1 MRKLKNPN
9 GTAIMHLQLG
19 IRTIGERAAAESSA
33 TGRESRITGFL
44 QTAVEALARLFSTS
58 AVGFCLLIVWV
69 QVHANEASSL
79 NFAVNDVFPVTRS
92 ELDFT
97 DIPQVLLLAQT
108 STGSETRQA
117 WESALPP
124 TDKFDWVQTTSGEWL
139 KGELKQLYSGSL
151 EFDSDEFDLQTLD
164 WDDVA
169 QVRAHGTKR
178 ISIDTP
184 EGPITVIGE
193 IVITRDKVIVDTVEG
208 TKEFDRS
215 QLISVTPGATSEW
228 DNWSAKI
235 DLGLNFTRGN
245 SDQTEYSM
253 KLNVKR
259 LTPDNRFVVDYL
271 GNITASNDVK
281 SVNNHRLSGFFDIF
295 AAKEYFWRP
304 VLFEYFRDPF
314 QNIDYRTTIGAGGG
328 YHIIDTPKTTWNVS
342 GALGYRA
349 TRFVSVQPG
358 DSQKVT
364 TPALIGSTFYDTALT
379 KTIDFNTRYN
389 FSIVNQESG
398 TYTHHAIATVEI
410 ELTSILDFDISFV
423 WDRTQD
429 PQTRADGTV
438 PKQDDFQLLFT
449 LGVDI

>member
-1 MRKLKNPN
+1 MRKLMNQN
-9 GTAIMHLQLG
+9 GTAIMTLRLAVGHFGGVRRYRVMRYDQG
-19 IRTIGERAAAESSA
+19 SGMN
-33 TGRESRITGFL
+33 GFL
-44 QTAVEALARLFSTS
+44 QTAAEVFARLLGTC
-58 AVGFCLLIVWV
+58 AVGSCLLMVGIL
-69 QVHANEASSL
+69 VHAGEASSL
-79 NFAVNDVFPVTRS
+79 DLTVSDVFPVTRS
-92 ELDFT
+92 DLGFT
-97 DIPQVLLLAQT
+97 DDPGLLLLAQAA
-108 STGSETRQA
+108 TGAESRKA

-124 TDKFDWVQTTSGEWL
+124 TDKFDWIQTTSGEWL

-151 EFDSDEFDLQTLD
+151 EFDSDEFDLQTID

-169 QVRAHGTKR
+169 QVRAHGAKR

-184 EGPITVIGE
+184 EGPITIIGKM
-193 IVITRDKVIVDTVEG
+193 VITRDKVIVDTADG
-208 TKEFDRS
+208 RKEFDRS
-215 QLISVTPGATSEW
+215 QLISVTPGAASEW

-245 SDQTEYSM
+245 TDQTEFTM

-271 GNITASNDVK
+271 GNFTTSNHLQT
-281 SVNNHRLSGFFDIF
+281 VNNHRLSMFFDIF

-342 GALGYRA
+342 GALGFRA
-349 TRFVSVQPG
+349 TRYVSVQPG

-364 TPALIGSTFYDTALT
+364 TPALIAGTFYDTALS
-379 KTIDFNTRYN
+379 KTIDFNARYN

-438 PKQDDFQLLFT
+438 PKQDDLQLLFM

>member
-1 MRKLKNPN
+1 MNRFMGPGARVLA
-9 GTAIMHLQLG
+9 GLF
-19 IRTIGERAAAESSA
+19 RTG
-33 TGRESRITGFL
+33 
-44 QTAVEALARLFSTS
+44 
-58 AVGFCLLIVWV
+58 AVGCCLLFAGAQAI
-69 QVHANEASSL
+69 AAEASSL
-79 NFAVNDVFPVTRS
+79 DLTVSDVFPVTRS
-92 ELDFT
+92 DLGFT
-97 DIPQVLLLAQT
+97 DDPDLLLLAQA
-108 STGSETRQA
+108 STPSETRKA

-151 EFDSDEFDLQTLD
+151 DFDSDEFDLQTID

-169 QVRAHGTKR
+169 QLRAHGTKR
-178 ISIDTP
+178 VSIDTP

-193 IVITRDKVIVDTVEG
+193 LVITRDKVIVDTVDG

-245 SDQTEYSM
+245 TDQTEFTM

-271 GNITASNDVK
+271 GNFTTSNNLQT
-281 SVNNHRLSGFFDIF
+281 VNNHRLSMFFDIF
-295 AAKEYFWRP
+295 AAKAYFWRP

-349 TRFVSVQPG
+349 TRYVSVQPG

-364 TPALIGSTFYDTALT
+364 TPALMGGTFYDTTLT
-379 KTIDFNTRYN
+379 KTIDFNARYN

-438 PKQDDFQLLFT
+438 PKQDDLQLLFM

>member
-1 MRKLKNPN
+1 MS
-9 GTAIMHLQLG
+9 GF
-19 IRTIGERAAAESSA
+19 IRPAAKVLAWLFR
-33 TGRESRITGFL
+33 TG
-44 QTAVEALARLFSTS
+44 
-58 AVGFCLLIVWV
+58 AVGYCLLIVGI
-69 QVHANEASSL
+69 QVHAGEASSL
-79 NFAVNDVFPVTRS
+79 DLTVSDVFPVTRS
-92 ELDFT
+92 DLGFT
-97 DIPQVLLLAQT
+97 DDPDVLLLAQT
-108 STGSETRQA
+108 STESETRKA

-151 EFDSDEFDLQTLD
+151 EFDSDDFDLQTLD

-169 QVRAHGTKR
+169 KVRAHGTKR
-178 ISIDTP
+178 VRIDTP
-184 EGPITVIGE
+184 EGPISVIGE
-193 IVITRDKVIVDTVEG
+193 LVITRDKVIVDTDEG

-215 QLISVTPGATSEW
+215 QLISITPGAASEW

-235 DLGLNFTRGN
+235 DIGLNFTRGN
-245 SDQTEYSM
+245 TDQTDFTM

-271 GNITASNDVK
+271 GNLTASDTVK
-281 SVNNHRLSGFFDIF
+281 SVNNHRVSTFFDIF
-295 AAKEYFWRP
+295 VTKEYFWRP

-314 QNIDYRTTIGAGGG
+314 QNIDYRTTIAAGGG

-349 TRFVSVQPG
+349 TRYVSVQPG

-364 TPALIGSTFYDTALT
+364 TPALIGSTFYDTTLT
-379 KTIDFNTRYN
+379 KTIDFNARYN

-398 TYTHHAIATVEI
+398 TYTHHSIATVEI

-438 PKQDDFQLLFT
+438 PSQDDFQLLFT

>member
-33 TGRESRITGFL
+33 TGRGSRITGFL
-44 QTAVEALARLFSTS
+44 QTAVEALARLFRTS

-79 NFAVNDVFPVTRS
+79 NFAVSDVFPVTRS

-151 EFDSDEFDLQTLD
+151 EFDSDEFGLQTLD

-178 ISIDTP
+178 ISINTP
-184 EGPITVIGE
+184 EGPITIIGV

-215 QLISVTPGATSEW
+215 ELISATPGATSEW

-245 SDQTEYSM
+245 TDQTEFSM

-271 GNITASNDVK
+271 GNLTTSNNVK
-281 SVNNHRLSGFFDIF
+281 SVNNHRLNAFFDIF

>member
-1 MRKLKNPN
+1 MNGFMRSV
-9 GTAIMHLQLG
+9 A
-19 IRTIGERAAAESSA
+19 R
-33 TGRESRITGFL
+33 
-44 QTAVEALARLFSTS
+44 VLARSFRTGT
-58 AVGFCLLIVWV
+58 VGCCLLFAGAQAI
-69 QVHANEASSL
+69 AAEASSL
-79 NFAVNDVFPVTRS
+79 DLTVSDVFPVTRS
-92 ELDFT
+92 DLGFT
-97 DIPQVLLLAQT
+97 DDPDLLLLAQA
-108 STGSETRQA
+108 STPSETRKA

-124 TDKFDWVQTTSGEWL
+124 TDKFDWIQTTSGEWL

-169 QVRAHGTKR
+169 QVRAHGAKR
-178 ISIDTP
+178 VSIDTP
-184 EGPITVIGE
+184 EGPITLIGE
-193 IVITRDKVIVDTVEG
+193 LVITRDKVIVDTVEG

-245 SDQTEYSM
+245 TDQTDFTM

-271 GNITASNDVK
+271 GNLTTSNNVK
-281 SVNNHRLSGFFDIF
+281 SVNNHRLGAFFDIF

-328 YHIIDTPKTTWNVS
+328 YHIIDTPKTTWDVS
-342 GALGYRA
+342 GALGFRA
-349 TRFVSVQPG
+349 TRYESVQPG

-364 TPALIGSTFYDTALT
+364 TPALIAGTFYDTALT
-379 KTIDFNTRYN
+379 KTIDFNARYN
-389 FSIVNQESG
+389 LSIVNQESG

-438 PKQDDFQLLFT
+438 PSQDDFQLLFT

>member
-33 TGRESRITGFL
+33 TGRGSRITGFL
-44 QTAVEALARLFSTS
+44 QTAVEALARLFRTS

-79 NFAVNDVFPVTRS
+79 NFAVSDVFPVTRS

-151 EFDSDEFDLQTLD
+151 EFDSDEFGLQTLD

-178 ISIDTP
+178 ISINTP
-184 EGPITVIGE
+184 EGPITIIGV

-215 QLISVTPGATSEW
+215 ELISATPGATSEW

-245 SDQTEYSM
+245 TDQTEFSM

-271 GNITASNDVK
+271 GNLTTSNNVK
-281 SVNNHRLSGFFDIF
+281 SVNNHRLNAFFDIF

-342 GALGYRA
+342 GALGYTA

>member
-1 MRKLKNPN
+1 LFA
-9 GTAIMHLQLG
+9 GAQ
-19 IRTIGERAAAESSA
+19 TIAA
-33 TGRESRITGFL
+33 
-44 QTAVEALARLFSTS
+44 
-58 AVGFCLLIVWV
+58 
-69 QVHANEASSL
+69 EASSL
-79 NFAVNDVFPVTRS
+79 DFTVSDVFPVTRS
-92 ELDFT
+92 DLDFS
-97 DIPQVLLLAQT
+97 DDPEVLLLAQA
-108 STGSETRQA
+108 STGAETKKA

-124 TDKFDWVQTTSGEWL
+124 TDKFDWIQTTSGEWL

-169 QVRAHGTKR
+169 QVRAHGAKR
-178 ISIDTP
+178 VSIDTP
-184 EGPITVIGE
+184 EGPITLIGE
-193 IVITRDKVIVDTVEG
+193 LVITRDKVIVDTVEG
-208 TKEFDRS
+208 KKEFNRS

-245 SDQTEYSM
+245 TDQTDFTM

-271 GNITASNDVK
+271 GNLTTSNNVK
-281 SVNNHRLSGFFDIF
+281 SVNNHRLSAFFDIF

-328 YHIIDTPKTTWNVS
+328 YHIIDTPKTTWDVS
-342 GALGYRA
+342 GALGFRA
-349 TRFVSVQPG
+349 TRYESVQPG

-364 TPALIGSTFYDTALT
+364 TPALIAGTFYDTALT
-379 KTIDFNTRYN
+379 KTIDFNARYN
-389 FSIVNQESG
+389 LSIVNQESG

-438 PKQDDFQLLFT
+438 PSQDDFQLLFT

>member
-1 MRKLKNPN
+1 MN
-9 GTAIMHLQLG
+9 GFVRPVAK
-19 IRTIGERAAAESSA
+19 
-33 TGRESRITGFL
+33 
-44 QTAVEALARLFSTS
+44 VLARSFRASV
-58 AVGFCLLIVWV
+58 VGCCLLFAGV
-69 QVHANEASSL
+69 QVIAAEASSL
-79 NFAVNDVFPVTRS
+79 DLTVSDVFPVTRS
-92 ELDFT
+92 DLGFT
-97 DIPQVLLLAQT
+97 DDSDLLLLAQA
-108 STGSETRQA
+108 STPSETRKA

-124 TDKFDWVQTTSGEWL
+124 IDKFDWIQTTSGEWL

-151 EFDSDEFDLQTLD
+151 EFDSDEFDLQTID

-169 QVRAHGTKR
+169 QLRAHGTKR

-184 EGPITVIGE
+184 EGPITIIGKM
-193 IVITRDKVIVDTVEG
+193 VVTRDKVIVDTADG
-208 TKEFDRS
+208 RKEFDRS
-215 QLISVTPGATSEW
+215 QLISVTPGAASEW

-245 SDQTEYSM
+245 TDQTEFTM

-259 LTPDNRFVVDYL
+259 LTPENRFVVDYL
-271 GNITASNDVK
+271 GNFTTSNHLQT
-281 SVNNHRLSGFFDIF
+281 VNNHRLSMFFDIF

-328 YHIIDTPKTTWNVS
+328 YHIIDTPKTTWNVT

-349 TRFVSVQPG
+349 TRYVSVEPG

-364 TPALIGSTFYDTALT
+364 TPALIAGTFYDTALT
-379 KTIDFNTRYN
+379 KTIDFNARYN

-438 PKQDDFQLLFT
+438 PKQDDLQLLFM

>member
-108 STGSETRQA
+108 STESETRKA

-271 GNITASNDVK
+271 GNITTSNNVK

>member
-1 MRKLKNPN
+1 VRKLKNPN

>member
-1 MRKLKNPN
+1 MS
-9 GTAIMHLQLG
+9 GF
-19 IRTIGERAAAESSA
+19 IRPAAKVLAWLFR
-33 TGRESRITGFL
+33 TG
-44 QTAVEALARLFSTS
+44 
-58 AVGFCLLIVWV
+58 AVGYCLLIVGI
-69 QVHANEASSL
+69 QVHAGEASSL
-79 NFAVNDVFPVTRS
+79 DLTVSDVFPVTRS
-92 ELDFT
+92 DLGFT
-97 DIPQVLLLAQT
+97 DDPDVLLLAQD
-108 STGSETRQA
+108 STESETRKA

-184 EGPITVIGE
+184 EGPITVFGE
-193 IVITRDKVIVDTVEG
+193 MVITRDKVIVDTVEG

-215 QLISVTPGATSEW
+215 ELISITPGAASEW

-245 SDQTEYSM
+245 TDQTDFTM

-259 LTPDNRFVVDYL
+259 LTPDNRFVVNYL
-271 GNITASNDVK
+271 GNLTTSNNVK
-281 SVNNHRLSGFFDIF
+281 SVNNHRLSAFFDIF

-328 YHIIDTPKTTWNVS
+328 YHIIDTPKTTWDVS

-349 TRFVSVQPG
+349 TRYVSVQPG

-364 TPALIGSTFYDTALT
+364 TPALIAGTFYDTALT
-379 KTIDFNTRYN
+379 KAIDFNARYN

>member
-1 MRKLKNPN
+1 MN
-9 GTAIMHLQLG
+9 GF
-19 IRTIGERAAAESSA
+19 RRPAA
-33 TGRESRITGFL
+33 R
-44 QTAVEALARLFSTS
+44 VLARLFRTS
-58 AVGFCLLIVWV
+58 AVGCCLLFAGAQTI
-69 QVHANEASSL
+69 AAEASSL
-79 NFAVNDVFPVTRS
+79 DLTVSDVFPVTRS
-92 ELDFT
+92 DLGFSD
-97 DIPQVLLLAQT
+97 DPDLLLLAQA
-108 STGSETRQA
+108 STGAETKKA

-124 TDKFDWVQTTSGEWL
+124 TDKFDWIQTTSGEWL

-193 IVITRDKVIVDTVEG
+193 MVITRDKVIVDTVDG
-208 TKEFDRS
+208 KKEFDRS

-245 SDQTEYSM
+245 TDQTEFTM

-271 GNITASNDVK
+271 GNFTTSNNLQT
-281 SVNNHRLSGFFDIF
+281 VNNHRLSTFFDIF

-314 QNIDYRTTIGAGGG
+314 QNIDYRATIGAGGG
-328 YHIIDTPKTTWNVS
+328 YHIIDTPKTTWDVS

-349 TRFVSVQPG
+349 TRYVSVQPG
-358 DSQKVT
+358 DSQKVD
-364 TPALIGSTFYDTALT
+364 TPALIAGTFYDTTFT
-379 KTIDFNTRYN
+379 KTIDFNARYN

-438 PKQDDFQLLFT
+438 PKQDDLQLLFM

>member
-1 MRKLKNPN
+1 MNGFMRP
-9 GTAIMHLQLG
+9 G
-19 IRTIGERAAAESSA
+19 AE
-33 TGRESRITGFL
+33 
-44 QTAVEALARLFSTS
+44 VLARLLRTG
-58 AVGFCLLIVWV
+58 AAGCCLLFAGAQAI
-69 QVHANEASSL
+69 AAEASSL
-79 NFAVNDVFPVTRS
+79 DLTVSDVFPVTRS
-92 ELDFT
+92 DLGFT
-97 DIPQVLLLAQT
+97 DDPDLLLLAQA
-108 STGSETRQA
+108 STPSETRKA

-124 TDKFDWVQTTSGEWL
+124 TDKFDWIQTTSGEWL
-139 KGELKQLYSGSL
+139 KGELKQLYSGIL
-151 EFDSDEFDLQTLD
+151 EFDSDEFDLQTID

-169 QVRAHGTKR
+169 QVRAYGTKR
-178 ISIDTP
+178 IRIDAP
-184 EGPITVIGE
+184 EGPVTVIGE
-193 IVITRDKVIVDTVEG
+193 LVITRDKVIVDTVDG
-208 TKEFDRS
+208 TREFDRS
-215 QLISVTPGATSEW
+215 QLIAVTPGAASEW

-235 DLGLNFTRGN
+235 DIGLNFTRGN
-245 SDQTEYSM
+245 TDQTEFTM

-271 GNITASNDVK
+271 GNFTTSNNLQT
-281 SVNNHRLSGFFDIF
+281 VNNHRLSMFFDIF

-349 TRFVSVQPG
+349 TRYVSVQPG

-364 TPALIGSTFYDTALT
+364 TPALIAGTFYDTALT
-379 KTIDFNTRYN
+379 KTIDFNARYN

-429 PQTRADGTV
+429 PQARADGTV
-438 PKQDDFQLLFT
+438 PKQDDLQLLFM